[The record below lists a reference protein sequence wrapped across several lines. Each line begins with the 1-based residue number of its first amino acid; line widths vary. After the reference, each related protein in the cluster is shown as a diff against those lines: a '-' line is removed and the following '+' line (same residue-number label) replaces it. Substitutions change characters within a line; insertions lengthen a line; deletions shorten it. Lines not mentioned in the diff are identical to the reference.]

1 MPNKSTM
8 SRLVIDTN
16 CLIQCI
22 SRRSAYHDLWLSL
35 LDGRNSLCVSTEIL
49 DEYAEIIEKYTSQVF
64 AESALGVIT
73 NNPFTLFINPYFNFK
88 LISADPDDNKFIDCA
103 IAANAKYVVTEDSHF
118 EILKHI
124 DFPKVNLISL
134 DDIIKCI

>member
-1 MPNKSTM
+1 M

-49 DEYAEIIEKYTSQVF
+49 DEYAEIIEKYTSPVF

-73 NNPFTLFINPYFNFK
+73 NNPFTLFVNPYFNFK

>member
-1 MPNKSTM
+1 M

-35 LDGRNSLCVSTEIL
+35 LYGRNSLCVSTEIL
-49 DEYAEIIEKYTSQVF
+49 DEYAEIIEKYTSPVF

>member
-16 CLIQCI
+16 
-22 SRRSAYHDLWLSL
+22 
-35 LDGRNSLCVSTEIL
+35 
-49 DEYAEIIEKYTSQVF
+49 
-64 AESALGVIT
+64 
-73 NNPFTLFINPYFNFK
+73 FNFK

>member
-49 DEYAEIIEKYTSQVF
+49 DEYAEIIEKYTSPVF
-64 AESALGVIT
+64 AESAFGVIT

>member
-1 MPNKSTM
+1 M

>member
-1 MPNKSTM
+1 M

-49 DEYAEIIEKYTSQVF
+49 DEYAEIIEKYTSPVF

-73 NNPFTLFINPYFNFK
+73 NNPFTLFINPYYNFK

>member
-49 DEYAEIIEKYTSQVF
+49 DEYAEIIEKYTSPVF

-88 LISADPDDNKFIDCA
+88 MISDDPDDNKFID
-103 IAANAKYVVTEDSHF
+103 
-118 EILKHI
+118 
-124 DFPKVNLISL
+124 
-134 DDIIKCI
+134 

>member
-49 DEYAEIIEKYTSQVF
+49 DEYAEIIEKYTSPVF

>member
-49 DEYAEIIEKYTSQVF
+49 DEYAEIIEKYTSPVF

-73 NNPFTLFINPYFNFK
+73 NNPFTLFINPYFNFT

>member
-1 MPNKSTM
+1 M

-49 DEYAEIIEKYTSQVF
+49 DEYAEIIEKYTSPVF

>member
-1 MPNKSTM
+1 M

-49 DEYAEIIEKYTSQVF
+49 DEYAEIIEKYTSPVF

-134 DDIIKCI
+134 DDIIKSDEERSSC

>member
-1 MPNKSTM
+1 M

-22 SRRSAYHDLWLSL
+22 SRRSAYHGLWLSL

-49 DEYAEIIEKYTSQVF
+49 DEYAEIIEKYTSPVF

>member
-49 DEYAEIIEKYTSQVF
+49 DEYAEIIEKYTSPVF

-134 DDIIKCI
+134 DDIINCI

>member
-49 DEYAEIIEKYTSQVF
+49 DEYAEIIEKYTSPVF

-103 IAANAKYVVTEDSHF
+103 LAANAKYVVTEDSHF

>member
-1 MPNKSTM
+1 M

-49 DEYAEIIEKYTSQVF
+49 DEYAEIIEKYTSPVF

-118 EILKHI
+118 EILT
-124 DFPKVNLISL
+124 KVNLISL

>member
-49 DEYAEIIEKYTSQVF
+49 DEYAEIIEKYTSPVF

-73 NNPFTLFINPYFNFK
+73 NNPFTLFVNPYFNFK

>member
-49 DEYAEIIEKYTSQVF
+49 DEYAEIIEKYTSPVF

-103 IAANAKYVVTEDSHF
+103 IAANSKYVVTEDSHF

>member
-1 MPNKSTM
+1 M

-49 DEYAEIIEKYTSQVF
+49 DEYAEIIEKYTSPVF
-64 AESALGVIT
+64 AESAFGVIT

>member
-1 MPNKSTM
+1 M

-49 DEYAEIIEKYTSQVF
+49 DEYAEIIEKYTSPVF

-103 IAANAKYVVTEDSHF
+103 LAANAKYVVTEDSHF

>member
-49 DEYAEIIEKYTSQVF
+49 DEYAEIIEKYTSPVF

-73 NNPFTLFINPYFNFK
+73 NNPFTLFINPYFNFN
-88 LISADPDDNKFIDCA
+88 LISADSDDNKFIDCA

>member
-1 MPNKSTM
+1 M

-49 DEYAEIIEKYTSQVF
+49 DEYAEIIEKYTSPVF

-124 DFPKVNLISL
+124 DFPKVNLI
-134 DDIIKCI
+134 